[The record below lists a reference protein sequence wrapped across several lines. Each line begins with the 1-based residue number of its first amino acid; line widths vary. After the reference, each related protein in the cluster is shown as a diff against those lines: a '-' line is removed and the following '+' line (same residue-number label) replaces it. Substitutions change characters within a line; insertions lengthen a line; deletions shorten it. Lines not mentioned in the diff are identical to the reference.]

1 MDIGRA
7 VTRSRQLGNCPVTE
21 TGPLRGDRVNQYGI
35 DGDAVIRLVV
45 AVALGA
51 AIGAERELTGQTAG
65 LRTHIAVCVG
75 AALFGV
81 VSTLGFMEFE
91 DLRTGVIRADVTRV
105 ASNVVVGV
113 GFLGAGMILKRHGQ
127 IANLTTA
134 ASIWTVA
141 AIGLAAGV
149 GDLGTATVAALL
161 TLGYLVA
168 LRPARRWLEEVAAA
182 SQCMVSVTVVHG
194 TDPVELLRRVDGV
207 EGVSLKLRTV
217 EKHDGRLVAV
227 IDVRGRPEAAVCRAT
242 ARLASLHEVTDLA
255 VQ

>member
-1 MDIGRA
+1 M
-7 VTRSRQLGNCPVTE
+7 
-21 TGPLRGDRVNQYGI
+21 NQYGL
-35 DGDAVIRLVV
+35 DADAVIRLVC

-51 AIGAERELTGQTAG
+51 AIGAERELSGQTAG

-81 VSTLGFMEFE
+81 VSTLGFLEYE
-91 DLRTGVIRADVTRV
+91 DIRTGVLRADVTRV

-113 GFLGAGMILKRHGQ
+113 GFLGAGMILKRHGE

-149 GDLGTATVAALL
+149 GDIGTACVAAVL

-168 LRPARRWLEEVAAA
+168 LRPVRHWLEDVAANSHCTVA
-182 SQCMVSVTVVHG
+182 VTVTPG
-194 TDPVELLRRVDGV
+194 ADPQELVRRVDGF
-207 EGVSLKLRTV
+207 EGVSLKLRNI
-217 EKHDGRLVAV
+217 EKRDGRLVGLV
-227 IDVRGRPEAAVCRAT
+227 DLSGRPESAVCRAS
-242 ARLASLHEVTDLA
+242 ARLASLSEVTDLV

>member
-1 MDIGRA
+1 M
-7 VTRSRQLGNCPVTE
+7 NH
-21 TGPLRGDRVNQYGI
+21 YGV
-35 DGDAVIRLVV
+35 DGDAIIRLVF

-105 ASNVVVGV
+105 ASNVVVGI
-113 GFLGAGMILKRHGQ
+113 GFLGAGMILKRHGEV
-127 IANLTTA
+127 ANLTTA

-141 AIGLAAGV
+141 AVGLAAGV

-168 LRPARRWLEEVAAA
+168 LRPVRHWLDNVAAQSHCIVA
-182 SQCMVSVTVVHG
+182 VTVVPG
-194 TDPVELLRRVDGV
+194 TDPEELLRRVEEV
-207 EGVSLKLRTV
+207 EGVSLKLRAV
-217 EKHDGRLVAV
+217 EKHDGRPVCLV
-227 IDVRGRPEAAVCRAT
+227 DLRGRPEAAVTRAT
-242 ARLASLHEVTDLA
+242 ARLADLSEVTDLA
-255 VQ
+255 LQ

>member
-1 MDIGRA
+1 M
-7 VTRSRQLGNCPVTE
+7 
-21 TGPLRGDRVNQYGI
+21 NQYGI
-35 DGDAVIRLVV
+35 DGDALIRLVV
-45 AVALGA
+45 ALGLGA

-149 GDLGTATVAALL
+149 GDVGTACVAALL

-168 LRPARRWLEEVAAA
+168 LRPVRHWLEDVAAQGHCIVA
-182 SQCMVSVTVVHG
+182 VTLAPG
-194 TDPVELLRRVDGV
+194 TEPDDLLRRVDGV
-207 EGVSLKLRTV
+207 DGVTLKLRNV
-217 EKHDGRLVAV
+217 EKRDGRLVGLV
-227 IDVRGRPEAAVCRAT
+227 EISGRPEAAVCRAT
-242 ARLASLHEVTDLA
+242 ARLASLGEVTDMAL
-255 VQ
+255 Q